1 MPLWNR
7 NQGNIATA
15 AAQIGEANQLVGRV
29 ENELSEKV
37 ATAFR
42 DYASARQRAERY
54 RESILPRAKVTY
66 ELSFKAYQGGQFEYL
81 RVLEAQRA
89 MAQANLDYPC
99 DVRSVES
106 SEYYLRLDARGS
118 MAGRNCGTCLAEGRE
133 ANAVIRGT
141 WHNETN
147 SVKSLAETKDK
158 MATKPIQIQALQ
170 AT

>member
-89 MAQANLDYPC
+89 MAQANLDY
-99 DVRSVES
+99 VRAMSEAWKAASIISGLTLEDQWPVGTVEPVLPKV
-106 SEYYLRLDARGS
+106 E
-118 MAGRNCGTCLAEGRE
+118 
-133 ANAVIRGT
+133 
-141 WHNETN
+141 
-147 SVKSLAETKDK
+147 
-158 MATKPIQIQALQ
+158 KPMP
-170 AT
+170 